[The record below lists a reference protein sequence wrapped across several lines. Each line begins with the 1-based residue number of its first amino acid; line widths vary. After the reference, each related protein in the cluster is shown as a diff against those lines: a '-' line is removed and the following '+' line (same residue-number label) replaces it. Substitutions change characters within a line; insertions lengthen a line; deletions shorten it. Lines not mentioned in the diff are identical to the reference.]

1 MHYPVSPGVRR
12 LTVLG
17 KFKPFGLIAEATTDG
32 KPPDVDVSDSYEYFL
47 FDPHL
52 TGQLDDEDGYE
63 ADFSRQREHELF
75 IRDNR

>member
-1 MHYPVSPGVRR
+1 MSPGVRS

-17 KFKPFGLIAEATTDG
+17 KFKPFGLIAEATDC

-52 TGQLDDEDGYE
+52 TGQGNDGDGNE
-63 ADFSRQREHELF
+63 ANFSRQREHELF
-75 IRDNR
+75 IRHNR

>member
-1 MHYPVSPGVRR
+1 MSPGVRR

-17 KFKPFGLIAEATTDG
+17 KFKPFGLIAEATDDG
-32 KPPDVDVSDSYEYFL
+32 KPPDVDVPDSYEYFL